1 MITDIAIDEFA
12 ENAYENVS
20 ISRIV
25 ERAGIAKGSFYQ
37 YFEDKRDLYLYLFEI
52 IMQEKNAFFT
62 QTPPPDPAMNVFEH
76 LRWLGRAGA
85 SFEFSNPRLA
95 KIGYRVLSEDVPLPE
110 EMLEVARRGGRL
122 YFQQFVEQGIA
133 QGVIDPEVDQ
143 EVAAFLFDMIVTHYG
158 KVMMERLGI
167 DPDSLAGGERY
178 PLDTPEGE
186 ALFDN
191 LVHILQ
197 HGLGVRQLDKTPR
210 AYPHKENTT

>member
-1 MITDIAIDEFA
+1 
-12 ENAYENVS
+12 
-20 ISRIV
+20 
-25 ERAGIAKGSFYQ
+25 
-37 YFEDKRDLYLYLFEI
+37 
-52 IMQEKNAFFT
+52 
-62 QTPPPDPAMNVFEH
+62 
-76 LRWLGRAGA
+76 
-85 SFEFSNPRLA
+85 
-95 KIGYRVLSEDVPLPE
+95 VLSDDVPLPE

-122 YFQQFVEQGIA
+122 YFQRFVEQGIA

-158 KVMMERLGI
+158 KFMMERLGI